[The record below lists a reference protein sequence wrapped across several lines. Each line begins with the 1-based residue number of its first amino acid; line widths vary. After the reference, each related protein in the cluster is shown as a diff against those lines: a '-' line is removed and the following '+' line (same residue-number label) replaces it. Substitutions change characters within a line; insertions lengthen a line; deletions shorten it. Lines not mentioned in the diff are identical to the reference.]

1 MIYRIDSLE
10 DWQKTVDA
18 LRKAQGMSV
27 QQTADLAGMTNPT
40 LYKLL
45 TSDIANPT
53 LKTLLKVGQCLGYS
67 LMITQSPSYYEKQ

>member
-10 DWQKTVDA
+10 DWQKTVEA

-27 QQTADLAGMTNPT
+27 QKTAELAGMTNPT

-45 TSDIANPT
+45 TSENANPT

-67 LMITQSPSYYEKQ
+67 LMITQSPTYYEKQ

>member
-10 DWQKTVDA
+10 DWQKTVEA
-18 LRKAQGMSV
+18 LLKAQGTSV
-27 QQTADLAGMTNPT
+27 QQTAELAGMTNPT

-45 TSDIANPT
+45 TSENANPT
-53 LKTLLKVGQCLGYS
+53 LKTLLKVGQSLGYS